1 MRSGVA
7 VVLVL
12 AWMTAAPTVA
22 AQTIEPEPGVFIDPR
37 SPSSKEYD
45 IPLERARRGAD
56 PGTDPDSPV
65 GQGQRGAAPL
75 FGAGITAAGGGDE
88 TGDGA
93 GPGGGQRNGDDQ
105 GSGTATAGDPPA
117 AVVEAATNPTR
128 PTGDGGTSLAIV
140 GIALAVLLAG
150 SGAGW
155 LLRRRGS

>member
-7 VVLVL
+7 VALVL
-12 AWMTAAPTVA
+12 AWMAAAPAA
-22 AQTIEPEPGVFIDPR
+22 AQTLKPEPGVFIDPE

-65 GQGQRGAAPL
+65 GQGQRGVAPL
-75 FGAGITAAGGGDE
+75 FGAGITAASGGDE

-93 GPGGGQRNGDDQ
+93 GPGGGRRNGDDQ
-105 GSGTATAGDPPA
+105 GSGTATSGDPPA

-128 PTGDGGTSLAIV
+128 PAGDGGTSLAIV

-155 LLRRRGS
+155 LLRRRSS